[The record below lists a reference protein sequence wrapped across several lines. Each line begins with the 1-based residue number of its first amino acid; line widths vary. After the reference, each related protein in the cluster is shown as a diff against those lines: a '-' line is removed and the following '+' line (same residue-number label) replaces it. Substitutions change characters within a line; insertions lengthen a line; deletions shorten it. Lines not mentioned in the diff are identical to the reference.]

1 MVRNTL
7 GKGFLMCALPY
18 PFTSLFQKRFIGY
31 INNIKAALEMNNKFT
46 QWSQLIMCDKI
57 KPNEKV
63 VLMVILNCNNMGWS
77 YIAHSEIMRQSGLSE
92 STTKRVLT
100 KLKKNGLINEVKSE
114 VNNMNNYIVSGFNL
128 NGLMENETHENSQV
142 GSNLTASGFNLTYKK
157 KINKNK
163 GNNNNYN
170 NSTSRY
176 MVSVNENSKKYVKTE
191 VVSIPTNDSLTDG
204 TLNFVCSRDGL
215 IEDAIGSIPTAQDTT
230 PMKTLREADEWEY
243 RQSKDGCWKQTMDKE
258 LTRLGKTPTE
268 DDMRKLCNSIYKDW
282 ETRNEAKNKRTLDE
296 MVQYAFTRYGIA
308 LQPKKKKQSNFG
320 KPTHNTNRPT
330 TTEINNMSFVNLSKN
345 VDVLERLELAS
356 KDSMVFIDAMNKCI
370 EYLQITR
377 NPTISVCKVWF
388 NALNVIK
395 TNGDKMSDNRLN
407 YACDTMD
414 ALEKAIHDCGGQ
426 GIMKTLQNDEYSHL
440 FKVA

>member
-1 MVRNTL
+1 
-7 GKGFLMCALPY
+7 
-18 PFTSLFQKRFIGY
+18 
-31 INNIKAALEMNNKFT
+31 MNNKFT
-46 QWSQLIMCDKI
+46 HWSQLIMCDKI

-77 YIAHSEIMRQSGLSE
+77 YIAHSEIMRQSGLKETSVKE
-92 STTKRVLT
+92 AIKSLRKM
-100 KLKKNGLINEVKSE
+100 GLITKVKTDI
-114 VNNMNNYIVSGFNL
+114 NNMNNYIASGVNLVSLITSGSKSDPL
-128 NGLMENETHENSQV
+128 NTTETTSGSKNNPQV
-142 GSNLTASGFNLTYKK
+142 GRKTPDIYN
-157 KINKNK
+157 INKNK
-163 GNNNNYN
+163 RNNNNYN

-191 VVSIPTNDSLTDG
+191 LVSIPTNDSLTDG

-215 IEDAIGSIPTAQDTT
+215 IEDAIATIPTAQDTT
-230 PMKTLREADEWEY
+230 SMRTLREADEWEY

-308 LQPKKKKQSNFG
+308 LQPKKKKQFNFG

-330 TTEINNMSFVNLSKN
+330 TTEISNMSVSNLSKN

-356 KDSMVFIDAMNKCI
+356 KDCMVFIDAMNKCM
-370 EYLQITR
+370 EYRMATR
-377 NPTISVCKVWF
+377 MPTISVCKVWF
-388 NALNVIK
+388 NALHIIQ
-395 TNGDKMSDNRLN
+395 TDGDKMSDNRLN

-414 ALEKAIHDCGGQ
+414 ALRKAIHDCGGE
-426 GIMKTLQNDEYSHL
+426 GRMKALQSDEYSHL

>member
-1 MVRNTL
+1 
-7 GKGFLMCALPY
+7 
-18 PFTSLFQKRFIGY
+18 
-31 INNIKAALEMNNKFT
+31 MNNKFT

-92 STTKRVLT
+92 RTVQRTLA
-100 KLKKNGLINEVKSE
+100 KLKKMGLITEAKSNI
-114 VNNMNNYIVSGFNL
+114 NNMNNYVVSGVNLASLITTETTSGVNL
-128 NGLMENETHENSQV
+128 NGLMENEPYENNQV
-142 GSNLTASGFNLTYKK
+142 GSNLTASGVKLTYKNK
-157 KINKNK
+157 RNKNK
-163 GNNNNYN
+163 RNNNNYN

-191 VVSIPTNDSLTDG
+191 VVSIPTNDNLTDG
-204 TLNFVCSRDGL
+204 TLNYVCSRDGL
-215 IEDAIGSIPTAQDTT
+215 IEDAIATIPTAQDTT
-230 PMKTLREADEWEY
+230 PMRTLREADEWEY

-308 LQPKKKKQSNFG
+308 LQPKKKKQFNFG

-330 TTEINNMSFVNLSKN
+330 TTEISNMSVGNLSKN

-356 KDSMVFIDAMNKCI
+356 KDCMVFIDAMNKCI
-370 EYLQITR
+370 EYLIATR
-377 NPTISVCKVWF
+377 KPTISVCKVWF
-388 NALNVIK
+388 NALHIIQ
-395 TNGDKMSDNRLN
+395 TDGDKMSNNRLN

-414 ALEKAIHDCGGQ
+414 ALGKAIHDCGGED
-426 GIMKTLQNDEYSHL
+426 IMKSLQSDEYSHL

>member
-1 MVRNTL
+1 
-7 GKGFLMCALPY
+7 
-18 PFTSLFQKRFIGY
+18 
-31 INNIKAALEMNNKFT
+31 MNNKFT

-92 STTKRVLT
+92 RTVQRTLA
-100 KLKKNGLINEVKSE
+100 KLKKMGLITEAKSNI
-114 VNNMNNYIVSGFNL
+114 NNMNNYVVSGVNLASLITTETTSGVNL
-128 NGLMENETHENSQV
+128 NGLMENEPYENNQV
-142 GSNLTASGFNLTYKK
+142 VSNLTASGVKLTYKNK
-157 KINKNK
+157 RNKNK
-163 GNNNNYN
+163 RNNNNYN

-176 MVSVNENSKKYVKTE
+176 MVPVNENSKKYVKTE
-191 VVSIPTNDSLTDG
+191 LVSIPSNDSLTDG
-204 TLNFVCSRDGL
+204 TLNYVCSRDGL
-215 IEDAIGSIPTAQDTT
+215 IEDAIATIPTAQDTT
-230 PMKTLREADEWEY
+230 PMRTLREADEWEY

-308 LQPKKKKQSNFG
+308 LQPKKKKQFNFG
-320 KPTHNTNRPT
+320 KPMRNTNRPT
-330 TTEINNMSFVNLSKN
+330 TTEISNMSVGNLSKN

-356 KDSMVFIDAMNKCI
+356 KDCMVFIDAMNKCI
-370 EYLQITR
+370 EYLIATR
-377 NPTISVCKVWF
+377 KPTINVCKVWF
-388 NALNVIK
+388 NALHIIQ
-395 TNGDKMSDNRLN
+395 TDGDKMSDNRLN
-407 YACDTMD
+407 YACDTMN
-414 ALEKAIHDCGGQ
+414 ALGKAIHDCGGE
-426 GIMKTLQNDEYSHL
+426 GIMKSLQSDEYSHL

>member
-1 MVRNTL
+1 
-7 GKGFLMCALPY
+7 
-18 PFTSLFQKRFIGY
+18 
-31 INNIKAALEMNNKFT
+31 MNNKFKE
-46 QWSQLIMCDKI
+46 WSQLIMCDKI

-92 STTKRVLT
+92 RTVQRTLA
-100 KLKKNGLINEVKSE
+100 KLKKMGLITEAKSNI
-114 VNNMNNYIVSGFNL
+114 NNMNNYAVSGVNLASLITTETTSGVNL
-128 NGLMENETHENSQV
+128 NELMENEPYENNQV
-142 GSNLTASGFNLTYKK
+142 VSNLTTSGVKLTYKNK
-157 KINKNK
+157 KNKNK
-163 GNNNNYN
+163 RNNNNYN

-176 MVSVNENSKKYVKTE
+176 MVPVNEDSKKYVKTE

-204 TLNFVCSRDGL
+204 TLNYVCSRDGL
-215 IEDAIGSIPTAQDTT
+215 IEDAIATIPTAQDTT
-230 PMKTLREADEWEY
+230 PMRTLREADEWEY

-258 LTRLGKTPTE
+258 VARLGKTPTE

-330 TTEINNMSFVNLSKN
+330 TTEIKNMSVGNLSKN
-345 VDVLERLELAS
+345 VDILERLEFAS

-370 EYLQITR
+370 EYLIATR
-377 NPTISVCKVWF
+377 KPTINVCKVWF
-388 NALNVIK
+388 NALHIIQ
-395 TNGDKMSDNRLN
+395 TDGDKMSDNRFN

-414 ALEKAIHDCGGQ
+414 ALRKAIHDCGGE
-426 GIMKTLQNDEYSHL
+426 GIMKSLQNDEYSHL

>member
-1 MVRNTL
+1 
-7 GKGFLMCALPY
+7 
-18 PFTSLFQKRFIGY
+18 
-31 INNIKAALEMNNKFT
+31 MNNKFT

-92 STTKRVLT
+92 RTVQRTLA
-100 KLKKNGLINEVKSE
+100 KLKKMGLITEAKSNI
-114 VNNMNNYIVSGFNL
+114 NNMNNYVVSGVNLASLITTETTSGVNL
-128 NGLMENETHENSQV
+128 NGLMENEPYENNQV
-142 GSNLTASGFNLTYKK
+142 GSNLTASGVKLTYKNK
-157 KINKNK
+157 RNKNK
-163 GNNNNYN
+163 RNNNNYN

-176 MVSVNENSKKYVKTE
+176 MVPVNENSKKYVKTE
-191 VVSIPTNDSLTDG
+191 LVSIPTNDSLTDG
-204 TLNFVCSRDGL
+204 TLNYVCSRDGL

-230 PMKTLREADEWEY
+230 LMRTLREADEWEY

-268 DDMRKLCNSIYKDW
+268 TDMRKLCNSIYKDW

-330 TTEINNMSFVNLSKN
+330 TTEISNMSVGNLSKN

-356 KDSMVFIDAMNKCI
+356 KDCMVFIDAMNKCI
-370 EYLQITR
+370 EYLIATR
-377 NPTISVCKVWF
+377 KPTINVCKVWF
-388 NALNVIK
+388 NALNVIQ
-395 TNGDKMSDNRLN
+395 TNGDKMSDNRFN

-414 ALEKAIHDCGGQ
+414 ALRKAIHDCGGE
-426 GIMKTLQNDEYSHL
+426 GIMKSLQSDEYSHL

>member
-1 MVRNTL
+1 
-7 GKGFLMCALPY
+7 
-18 PFTSLFQKRFIGY
+18 
-31 INNIKAALEMNNKFT
+31 MNNKFT
-46 QWSQLIMCDKI
+46 QWSQLIMCDKF

-63 VLMVILNCNNMGWS
+63 VLMVILNCNNMGWT

-128 NGLMENETHENSQV
+128 NGLMENEVHENNQV
-142 GSNLTASGFNLTYKK
+142 GSKLTTSGFNLTYKNK
-157 KINKNK
+157 RNKNK
-163 GNNNNYN
+163 RNNNNYN

-191 VVSIPTNDSLTDG
+191 VVSIPSNDSLTGG
-204 TLNFVCSRDGL
+204 TLNYVCSRDGL
-215 IEDAIGSIPTAQDTT
+215 IEDAIATIPTAQDTT
-230 PMKTLREADEWEY
+230 PMRTLREADEWEY

-308 LQPKKKKQSNFG
+308 LQPKKKKQSNFC

-370 EYLQITR
+370 EYLIATR
-377 NPTISVCKVWF
+377 KPTISVCKVWF
-388 NALNVIK
+388 NALRIIQ
-395 TNGDKMSDNRLN
+395 TDGDKMSDNRFN

-414 ALEKAIHDCGGQ
+414 ALRKAIDDCGGQ
-426 GIMKTLQNDEYSHL
+426 GIMKSLQSDEYSHL

>member
-1 MVRNTL
+1 
-7 GKGFLMCALPY
+7 
-18 PFTSLFQKRFIGY
+18 
-31 INNIKAALEMNNKFT
+31 MNNKFKE
-46 QWSQLIMCDKI
+46 WSQLIMCDKI

-77 YIAHSEIMRQSGLSE
+77 YIAHSEIMKQSGLSE
-92 STTKRVLT
+92 RTVQRTLA
-100 KLKKNGLINEVKSE
+100 KLKKMGLITEAKSNI
-114 VNNMNNYIVSGFNL
+114 NNMNNYVVSGVNLASLITTETTSGVNL
-128 NGLMENETHENSQV
+128 NGLMENEPYENNQV
-142 GSNLTASGFNLTYKK
+142 GSNLTTSGVKLTYKNK
-157 KINKNK
+157 RNKNK
-163 GNNNNYN
+163 RNNNNYN

-176 MVSVNENSKKYVKTE
+176 MVPVNEDSKKYVKTE

-204 TLNFVCSRDGL
+204 TLNYVCSRDGL
-215 IEDAIGSIPTAQDTT
+215 IEDAISSIPTAQDTT
-230 PMKTLREADEWEY
+230 PMRTLREADEWEY

-330 TTEINNMSFVNLSKN
+330 TTEISNMSVSNLSKN

-356 KDSMVFIDAMNKCI
+356 KDCMVFIDAMNKCI
-370 EYLQITR
+370 EYLIATR
-377 NPTISVCKVWF
+377 KPTINVCKVWF
-388 NALNVIK
+388 NALHIIQ
-395 TNGDKMSDNRLN
+395 TDGDKMSDNRLN

>member
-1 MVRNTL
+1 
-7 GKGFLMCALPY
+7 
-18 PFTSLFQKRFIGY
+18 
-31 INNIKAALEMNNKFT
+31 MNNKFT
-46 QWSQLIMCDKI
+46 HWSQLIMCDKI

-63 VLMVILNCNNMGWS
+63 VLMVILNCNNMDWS

-92 STTKRVLT
+92 RTVQRTLA
-100 KLKKNGLINEVKSE
+100 KLKKMGLITEAKSNI
-114 VNNMNNYIVSGFNL
+114 NNMNNYVVSGVNLASLITTETTSGVNL
-128 NGLMENETHENSQV
+128 NGLMENEPYENNQV
-142 GSNLTASGFNLTYKK
+142 GSNLTASGVKLTYKNK
-157 KINKNK
+157 RNKNK
-163 GNNNNYN
+163 RNNNNYN

-191 VVSIPTNDSLTDG
+191 VVSIPTNDNLTDG
-204 TLNFVCSRDGL
+204 TLNYVCSRDGL

-243 RQSKDGCWKQTMDKE
+243 RQSKDDCWKQTMDKE

-370 EYLQITR
+370 EYLIATR
-377 NPTISVCKVWF
+377 KPTINVCKVWF
-388 NALNVIK
+388 NALHIIQ
-395 TNGDKMSDNRLN
+395 TDGDKMSDNRLN

>member
-1 MVRNTL
+1 
-7 GKGFLMCALPY
+7 
-18 PFTSLFQKRFIGY
+18 
-31 INNIKAALEMNNKFT
+31 MNNKFT
-46 QWSQLIMCDKI
+46 HWSQLIMCDKI

-92 STTKRVLT
+92 RTVQRTLA
-100 KLKKNGLINEVKSE
+100 KLKKMGLITEAKSNI
-114 VNNMNNYIVSGFNL
+114 NNMNNYVVSGVNLASLITTETTSGVNL
-128 NGLMENETHENSQV
+128 NGLMENEPYENNQV
-142 GSNLTASGFNLTYKK
+142 GSNLTASGVKLTYKNK
-157 KINKNK
+157 RNKNK
-163 GNNNNYN
+163 RNNNNYN

-176 MVSVNENSKKYVKTE
+176 MVPVNENLKKYVKTE
-191 VVSIPTNDSLTDG
+191 LVSIPTNDSLNDG
-204 TLNFVCSRDGL
+204 TLNYVCSRDGL
-215 IEDAIGSIPTAQDTT
+215 IEDAIATIPTAQDTT
-230 PMKTLREADEWEY
+230 PMRTLREADEWEY

-308 LQPKKKKQSNFG
+308 LQPKKKKQFNFG

-330 TTEINNMSFVNLSKN
+330 TTEISNMSVSNLSKN

-356 KDSMVFIDAMNKCI
+356 KDCMVFIDAMNKCI
-370 EYLQITR
+370 EYLIATR
-377 NPTISVCKVWF
+377 KPTISVCKVWF
-388 NALNVIK
+388 NALHIIQ
-395 TNGDKMSDNRLN
+395 TDGDNMSDNRLN

-414 ALEKAIHDCGGQ
+414 ALGKAIHDCGGED
-426 GIMKTLQNDEYSHL
+426 IMKSLQNDEYSHM

>member
-1 MVRNTL
+1 MD
-7 GKGFLMCALPY
+7 K
-18 PFTSLFQKRFIGY
+18 FI
-31 INNIKAALEMNNKFT
+31 

-92 STTKRVLT
+92 RTVQRTLA
-100 KLKKNGLINEVKSE
+100 KLKKMGLITEAKSNI
-114 VNNMNNYIVSGFNL
+114 NNMNNYVVSGVNLASLITTETTSGVNL
-128 NGLMENETHENSQV
+128 NGLMENEPYENNQV
-142 GSNLTASGFNLTYKK
+142 GSNLTASGVKLTYKNK
-157 KINKNK
+157 RNKNK
-163 GNNNNYN
+163 RNNNNYN

-191 VVSIPTNDSLTDG
+191 VVSIPTNDNLTDG
-204 TLNFVCSRDGL
+204 TLNYVCSRDGL
-215 IEDAIGSIPTAQDTT
+215 IEDAIATIPTAQDTT
-230 PMKTLREADEWEY
+230 PMRTLREADEWEY

-308 LQPKKKKQSNFG
+308 LQPKKKKQFNFG
-320 KPTHNTNRPT
+320 KPMRNTNRPT
-330 TTEINNMSFVNLSKN
+330 TTEISNMSVSNLSKN

-370 EYLQITR
+370 EYLIATR
-377 NPTISVCKVWF
+377 KPTISVCKVWF
-388 NALNVIK
+388 NALHIIQ
-395 TNGDKMSDNRLN
+395 TDGDKMSDNRLN
-407 YACDTMD
+407 YACDTMN
-414 ALEKAIHDCGGQ
+414 ALGKAIHDCGGE
-426 GIMKTLQNDEYSHL
+426 GIMKSLQNDEYSHL

>member
-1 MVRNTL
+1 
-7 GKGFLMCALPY
+7 
-18 PFTSLFQKRFIGY
+18 
-31 INNIKAALEMNNKFT
+31 MNNKFT

-92 STTKRVLT
+92 RTVQRTLA
-100 KLKKNGLINEVKSE
+100 KLKKIGLITEAKSNI
-114 VNNMNNYIVSGFNL
+114 NNMNNYVVSGVNLASLITTETTSGVNL
-128 NGLMENETHENSQV
+128 NGLMENEPYENNQV
-142 GSNLTASGFNLTYKK
+142 GSNLTASGVNLTYKNK
-157 KINKNK
+157 RNKNK

-191 VVSIPTNDSLTDG
+191 VVSIPTNDNLTDG
-204 TLNFVCSRDGL
+204 TLNYVCSRDGL
-215 IEDAIGSIPTAQDTT
+215 IEDAIATIPTAQDTT
-230 PMKTLREADEWEY
+230 PMRTLREADEWEY

-258 LTRLGKTPTE
+258 VARLGKTPTE
-268 DDMRKLCNSIYKDW
+268 TDMRKLCNSIYKDW

-320 KPTHNTNRPT
+320 KPMHNTNRPT
-330 TTEINNMSFVNLSKN
+330 TTEINNMSVGNLSKN

-356 KDSMVFIDAMNKCI
+356 KDCMVFIDAMNKCI
-370 EYLQITR
+370 EYLIATR
-377 NPTISVCKVWF
+377 KPTINVCKVWF
-388 NALNVIK
+388 NALNVIQ
-395 TNGDKMSDNRLN
+395 TNGDKMSDNSFN

-414 ALEKAIHDCGGQ
+414 ALRKAIHDCGGED
-426 GIMKTLQNDEYSHL
+426 IMKSLQSDEYSHL

>member
-1 MVRNTL
+1 
-7 GKGFLMCALPY
+7 
-18 PFTSLFQKRFIGY
+18 
-31 INNIKAALEMNNKFT
+31 MNNKFT
-46 QWSQLIMCDKI
+46 HWSQLIMCDKI

-92 STTKRVLT
+92 RTVQRTLA
-100 KLKKNGLINEVKSE
+100 KLKKMGLITEAKSNI
-114 VNNMNNYIVSGFNL
+114 NNMNNYVASGVNLASLITTETTSGVNL
-128 NGLMENETHENSQV
+128 NGLMENEPYENNQV
-142 GSNLTASGFNLTYKK
+142 VSNLTASGVKLTYKNK
-157 KINKNK
+157 RNKNK
-163 GNNNNYN
+163 RNNNNYN

-176 MVSVNENSKKYVKTE
+176 MVPVNENSKKYVKTE
-191 VVSIPTNDSLTDG
+191 LVSIPSNDSLTDG
-204 TLNFVCSRDGL
+204 TLNYVCSRDGL
-215 IEDAIGSIPTAQDTT
+215 IEDAIATIPTATDTT
-230 PMKTLREADEWEY
+230 PMRTLREADEWEY

-258 LTRLGKTPTE
+258 LTRLRKTPTE

-308 LQPKKKKQSNFG
+308 LQPKKKKQFNFG

-330 TTEINNMSFVNLSKN
+330 TTEISNMSVGNLSKN

-356 KDSMVFIDAMNKCI
+356 KDCMVFIDAMNKCI
-370 EYLQITR
+370 EYLIATR
-377 NPTISVCKVWF
+377 KPTINVCKVWF
-388 NALNVIK
+388 NALNVIQ
-395 TNGDKMSDNRLN
+395 TNGDKMSDNRFN

-414 ALEKAIHDCGGQ
+414 ALRKAIHDCGGE
-426 GIMKTLQNDEYSHL
+426 GIMKSLQSDEYSHL

>member
-1 MVRNTL
+1 
-7 GKGFLMCALPY
+7 
-18 PFTSLFQKRFIGY
+18 
-31 INNIKAALEMNNKFT
+31 MNNKFS

-92 STTKRVLT
+92 RTVQRTLD
-100 KLKKNGLINEVKSE
+100 KLKKMGLITEAKSNI
-114 VNNMNNYIVSGFNL
+114 NNMNNYVVSGVNLASLITTETTSGVNL
-128 NGLMENETHENSQV
+128 NGLMENEPYENNQV
-142 GSNLTASGFNLTYKK
+142 GSNLTASGVKLTYKNK
-157 KINKNK
+157 RNKNK
-163 GNNNNYN
+163 RNNNNYN

-191 VVSIPTNDSLTDG
+191 VVSIPTNDNLTDG
-204 TLNFVCSRDGL
+204 TLNYVCSRDGL
-215 IEDAIGSIPTAQDTT
+215 IEDAIATIPTAQDTT
-230 PMKTLREADEWEY
+230 PMRTLREADEWEY

-330 TTEINNMSFVNLSKN
+330 TTEISNVSVGNLSKN

-356 KDSMVFIDAMNKCI
+356 KDCMVFIDAMNKCI
-370 EYLQITR
+370 EYLIATR
-377 NPTISVCKVWF
+377 KPTINVCKVWF
-388 NALNVIK
+388 NALNVIQ
-395 TNGDKMSDNRLN
+395 TNGDKMSDNRFN

-414 ALEKAIHDCGGQ
+414 ALRKAIHDCGGES
-426 GIMKTLQNDEYSHL
+426 IMKSLQSDEYSHL

>member
-1 MVRNTL
+1 
-7 GKGFLMCALPY
+7 
-18 PFTSLFQKRFIGY
+18 
-31 INNIKAALEMNNKFT
+31 MNNKFT
-46 QWSQLIMCDKI
+46 HWSQLIMCDKI

-92 STTKRVLT
+92 RTVQRTLA
-100 KLKKNGLINEVKSE
+100 KLKKMGLITEAKSNI
-114 VNNMNNYIVSGFNL
+114 NNMNNYVVSGVNLASLITTETTSGVNL
-128 NGLMENETHENSQV
+128 NGLMENEPYENNQV
-142 GSNLTASGFNLTYKK
+142 GSNLTASGVKLTYKNK
-157 KINKNK
+157 RNKNK
-163 GNNNNYN
+163 RNNNNYN

-191 VVSIPTNDSLTDG
+191 LVSIPTNDSLTDG
-204 TLNFVCSRDGL
+204 TLNYVCSRNGL
-215 IEDAIGSIPTAQDTT
+215 IEDAIPTAQDTT
-230 PMKTLREADEWEY
+230 PMRTLREADEWEY

-308 LQPKKKKQSNFG
+308 LQPKKKKQFNFG

-330 TTEINNMSFVNLSKN
+330 TTEISNMSVGNLSKN

-356 KDSMVFIDAMNKCI
+356 KDCMVFIDAMNKCI
-370 EYLQITR
+370 EYLIATR
-377 NPTISVCKVWF
+377 KPTINVCKVWF
-388 NALNVIK
+388 NALNVIQ
-395 TNGDKMSDNRLN
+395 TNGDKMSDNRFN

-414 ALEKAIHDCGGQ
+414 ALRKAIHDCGGE
-426 GIMKTLQNDEYSHL
+426 GIMKSLQSDEYSHL

>member
-1 MVRNTL
+1 
-7 GKGFLMCALPY
+7 
-18 PFTSLFQKRFIGY
+18 
-31 INNIKAALEMNNKFT
+31 MNNKFT

-63 VLMVILNCNNMGWS
+63 VLMVILNCNNMDWS
-77 YIAHSEIMRQSGLSE
+77 YIAHSEIMKQSGLSE
-92 STTKRVLT
+92 RTVQRTLA
-100 KLKKNGLINEVKSE
+100 KLKKMGLITEAKSNI
-114 VNNMNNYIVSGFNL
+114 NNMNNYIVSGFNL
-128 NGLMENETHENSQV
+128 NGLITSGV
-142 GSNLTASGFNLTYKK
+142 NLTPQVVSKTTISGVNLTYNN

-204 TLNFVCSRDGL
+204 TLNYVCSRDGL
-215 IEDAIGSIPTAQDTT
+215 IEDAITTIPTVQDTT
-230 PMKTLREADEWEY
+230 PMRTLREADEWEY

-258 LTRLGKTPTE
+258 VARLGKTPTE

-296 MVQYAFTRYGIA
+296 MVQYVFTRYGIA

-330 TTEINNMSFVNLSKN
+330 TTEISNMSVSNLSKN

-370 EYLQITR
+370 EYLIATR
-377 NPTISVCKVWF
+377 KPTINVCKVWF
-388 NALNVIK
+388 NALHIIQ
-395 TNGDKMSDNRLN
+395 TNGDKMSDNSFN

-414 ALEKAIHDCGGQ
+414 ALRKAIHDCGGE
-426 GIMKTLQNDEYSHL
+426 GIMKSLQSDEYSHL

>member
-1 MVRNTL
+1 
-7 GKGFLMCALPY
+7 
-18 PFTSLFQKRFIGY
+18 
-31 INNIKAALEMNNKFT
+31 MNNKFT
-46 QWSQLIMCDKI
+46 HWSQLIMCDKI

-63 VLMVILNCNNMGWS
+63 VLMVILNCNNMAWS

-92 STTKRVLT
+92 RTVQRTLA
-100 KLKKNGLINEVKSE
+100 KLKKIGLITEAKSNI
-114 VNNMNNYIVSGFNL
+114 NNMNNYVVSGVNLASLITTETASGVNL
-128 NGLMENETHENSQV
+128 NGLMENEPYENNQV
-142 GSNLTASGFNLTYKK
+142 GSNLTASGVKLTYKNK
-157 KINKNK
+157 RNKNK

-191 VVSIPTNDSLTDG
+191 VVSIPTNDNLTDG
-204 TLNFVCSRDGL
+204 TLNYVCSRDGL
-215 IEDAIGSIPTAQDTT
+215 IEDAIATIPTAQDTT
-230 PMKTLREADEWEY
+230 PMRTLREADEWEY

-320 KPTHNTNRPT
+320 KPMHNTNRPT
-330 TTEINNMSFVNLSKN
+330 TTEISNMSVSNLSKN

-356 KDSMVFIDAMNKCI
+356 KDCMVFIDAMNKCI
-370 EYLQITR
+370 EYLIATR
-377 NPTISVCKVWF
+377 KPTINVCKVWF
-388 NALNVIK
+388 NALHIIQ
-395 TNGDKMSDNRLN
+395 TNGDKMSDNSFN

-414 ALEKAIHDCGGQ
+414 ALRKAIHDCGGEC
-426 GIMKTLQNDEYSHL
+426 IMKSLQSDEYSHL

>member
-1 MVRNTL
+1 
-7 GKGFLMCALPY
+7 
-18 PFTSLFQKRFIGY
+18 
-31 INNIKAALEMNNKFT
+31 MNNKFT
-46 QWSQLIMCDKI
+46 HWSQLIMCDKI

-92 STTKRVLT
+92 RTVQRTLA
-100 KLKKNGLINEVKSE
+100 KLKKMGLITEAKSNI
-114 VNNMNNYIVSGFNL
+114 NNMNNYVVSGVNLASLITTETTSGVNL
-128 NGLMENETHENSQV
+128 NGLMENEPYENNQV
-142 GSNLTASGFNLTYKK
+142 VSNLTASGVKLTYKNK
-157 KINKNK
+157 RNKNK
-163 GNNNNYN
+163 RNNNNYN

-191 VVSIPTNDSLTDG
+191 VVSIPTNDNLTDG
-204 TLNFVCSRDGL
+204 TLNYVCSRDGL
-215 IEDAIGSIPTAQDTT
+215 IEDAIATIPTAQDTT
-230 PMKTLREADEWEY
+230 PMRTLREADEWEY

-308 LQPKKKKQSNFG
+308 LQPKKKKQFNFG
-320 KPTHNTNRPT
+320 KPMHNTNRPT
-330 TTEINNMSFVNLSKN
+330 TTEISNMSVGNLSKN

-356 KDSMVFIDAMNKCI
+356 KDCMVFIDAMNKCI
-370 EYLQITR
+370 EYLIATR
-377 NPTISVCKVWF
+377 KPTINVCKVWF
-388 NALNVIK
+388 NALNVIQ
-395 TNGDKMSDNRLN
+395 TNGDKMSDNSFN

-414 ALEKAIHDCGGQ
+414 ALRKAIHDCGGE
-426 GIMKTLQNDEYSHL
+426 GIMKSLQSDEYSHL

>member
-1 MVRNTL
+1 
-7 GKGFLMCALPY
+7 
-18 PFTSLFQKRFIGY
+18 
-31 INNIKAALEMNNKFT
+31 MNNKFSH
-46 QWSQLIMCDKI
+46 WSQLIMCDKI

-63 VLMVILNCNNMGWS
+63 VLMVILNCNNMDWS

-92 STTKRVLT
+92 RTVQRTLA
-100 KLKKNGLINEVKSE
+100 KLKKMGLITEAKSNI
-114 VNNMNNYIVSGFNL
+114 NNMNNYVVSGVNL
-128 NGLMENETHENSQV
+128 ASLITTETTSGVNLVSQV
-142 GSNLTASGFNLTYKK
+142 VSKKTISGVNLTYKNK
-157 KINKNK
+157 RNKNK

-204 TLNFVCSRDGL
+204 TLNYVCSRDGL
-215 IEDAIGSIPTAQDTT
+215 IEDAIATIPTAQDTT
-230 PMKTLREADEWEY
+230 PIRTLREADEWEY

-258 LTRLGKTPTE
+258 VARLGKTPTE

-330 TTEINNMSFVNLSKN
+330 TTEIKNMSVGNLSKN
-345 VDVLERLELAS
+345 VDILERLEFAS

-370 EYLQITR
+370 EYLIATR
-377 NPTISVCKVWF
+377 KPTINVCKVWF
-388 NALNVIK
+388 NALHIIQ
-395 TNGDKMSDNRLN
+395 TNGDKMSDNSFN

-414 ALEKAIHDCGGQ
+414 ALRKAIHDCGGE
-426 GIMKTLQNDEYSHL
+426 GIMKSLQNDEYSHL

>member
-1 MVRNTL
+1 MD
-7 GKGFLMCALPY
+7 K
-18 PFTSLFQKRFIGY
+18 FI
-31 INNIKAALEMNNKFT
+31 

-63 VLMVILNCNNMGWS
+63 VLMVILNCNNMAWS

-92 STTKRVLT
+92 RTVQRTLA
-100 KLKKNGLINEVKSE
+100 KLKKMGLITEAKSNI
-114 VNNMNNYIVSGFNL
+114 NNMNNYVVSGVNLASLITTETTSGVNL
-128 NGLMENETHENSQV
+128 NGLMENEPYENNQV
-142 GSNLTASGFNLTYKK
+142 GSNLTASGVKLTYKN

-163 GNNNNYN
+163 RNNNNYN

-191 VVSIPTNDSLTDG
+191 VVSIPTNDNLTDG
-204 TLNFVCSRDGL
+204 TLNYVCSRDGL
-215 IEDAIGSIPTAQDTT
+215 IEDAIATIPTAQDTT
-230 PMKTLREADEWEY
+230 PMRTLREADEWEY

-308 LQPKKKKQSNFG
+308 LQPKKKKQFNFG
-320 KPTHNTNRPT
+320 KPMHNTNRPT
-330 TTEINNMSFVNLSKN
+330 TTEISNMSVSNLSKN

-356 KDSMVFIDAMNKCI
+356 KDCMVFIDAMNKCI
-370 EYLQITR
+370 EYLIATR
-377 NPTISVCKVWF
+377 KPTISVCKVWF
-388 NALNVIK
+388 NALHIIQ
-395 TNGDKMSDNRLN
+395 TDGDKMSDNRLN

-414 ALEKAIHDCGGQ
+414 ALGKAIHDCGGED
-426 GIMKTLQNDEYSHL
+426 IMKSLQNDEYSHL

>member
-1 MVRNTL
+1 
-7 GKGFLMCALPY
+7 
-18 PFTSLFQKRFIGY
+18 
-31 INNIKAALEMNNKFT
+31 MNNKFT
-46 QWSQLIMCDKI
+46 HWSQLIMCDKI

-92 STTKRVLT
+92 RTVQRTLA
-100 KLKKNGLINEVKSE
+100 KLKKMGLITEAKSNI
-114 VNNMNNYIVSGFNL
+114 NNMNNYVVSGVNLASLITTETTSGVNL
-128 NGLMENETHENSQV
+128 NGLMENEPYENNQV
-142 GSNLTASGFNLTYKK
+142 VSNLTASGVKLTYKNK
-157 KINKNK
+157 RNKNK
-163 GNNNNYN
+163 RNNNNYN

-176 MVSVNENSKKYVKTE
+176 MVPVNENSKKYVKTE
-191 VVSIPTNDSLTDG
+191 LVSIPSNDSLTDG
-204 TLNFVCSRDGL
+204 TLNYVCSRDGL
-215 IEDAIGSIPTAQDTT
+215 IEDAIATIPTATDTT
-230 PMKTLREADEWEY
+230 PMRTLREADEWEY

-258 LTRLGKTPTE
+258 LTRLRKTPTE

-308 LQPKKKKQSNFG
+308 LQPKKKKQFNFG

-330 TTEINNMSFVNLSKN
+330 TTEISNMSVGNLSKN

-356 KDSMVFIDAMNKCI
+356 KDCMVFIDAMNKCI
-370 EYLQITR
+370 EYLIATR
-377 NPTISVCKVWF
+377 KPTINVCKVWF
-388 NALNVIK
+388 NALNVIQ
-395 TNGDKMSDNRLN
+395 TNGDKMSDNRFN

-414 ALEKAIHDCGGQ
+414 ALRKAIHDCGGE
-426 GIMKTLQNDEYSHL
+426 GIMKSLLSDEYSHL

>member
-1 MVRNTL
+1 MD
-7 GKGFLMCALPY
+7 K
-18 PFTSLFQKRFIGY
+18 FI
-31 INNIKAALEMNNKFT
+31 

-92 STTKRVLT
+92 RTVQRTLA
-100 KLKKNGLINEVKSE
+100 KLKKMGLITEAKSNI
-114 VNNMNNYIVSGFNL
+114 NNMNNYVVSGVNLASLITTETTSGVNL
-128 NGLMENETHENSQV
+128 NGLMENEPYENNQV
-142 GSNLTASGFNLTYKK
+142 GSNLTASGVKLTYKN

-163 GNNNNYN
+163 RNNNNYN

-191 VVSIPTNDSLTDG
+191 VVSIPTNDNLTDG
-204 TLNFVCSRDGL
+204 TLNYVCSRDGL
-215 IEDAIGSIPTAQDTT
+215 IEDAIATIPTAQDTT
-230 PMKTLREADEWEY
+230 PMRTLREADEWEY

-308 LQPKKKKQSNFG
+308 LQPKKKKQFNFG
-320 KPTHNTNRPT
+320 KPMHNTNRPT
-330 TTEINNMSFVNLSKN
+330 TTEISNMSVSNLSKN

-356 KDSMVFIDAMNKCI
+356 KDCMVFIDAMNKCI
-370 EYLQITR
+370 EYLIATR
-377 NPTISVCKVWF
+377 KPTISVCKVWF
-388 NALNVIK
+388 NALHIIQ
-395 TNGDKMSDNRLN
+395 TDGDKMSDNRLN

-414 ALEKAIHDCGGQ
+414 ALGKAIHDCGGED
-426 GIMKTLQNDEYSHL
+426 IMKSLQNDEYSHL

>member
-1 MVRNTL
+1 
-7 GKGFLMCALPY
+7 
-18 PFTSLFQKRFIGY
+18 
-31 INNIKAALEMNNKFT
+31 MNNKFT

-92 STTKRVLT
+92 RTVQRTLA
-100 KLKKNGLINEVKSE
+100 KLKKMELITEAKSNI
-114 VNNMNNYIVSGFNL
+114 NNMNNYVVSGVNLASLITTETTSGVNL
-128 NGLMENETHENSQV
+128 NGLMDNEPCENSQV
-142 GSNLTASGFNLTYKK
+142 GSNLTTSGVNLTYKNK
-157 KINKNK
+157 RNKNK
-163 GNNNNYN
+163 RNNNNNYN

-204 TLNFVCSRDGL
+204 TLNYVCSRDGL
-215 IEDAIGSIPTAQDTT
+215 IEDAIATIPTAQDTT
-230 PMKTLREADEWEY
+230 PMRTLREADEWEY

-345 VDVLERLELAS
+345 VDVMERLELAS
-356 KDSMVFIDAMNKCI
+356 KDCMVFIDAMNKCI
-370 EYLQITR
+370 EYLIATR
-377 NPTISVCKVWF
+377 KPTINVCKVWF
-388 NALNVIK
+388 NALNVIQ
-395 TNGDKMSDNRLN
+395 TNGDKMSDNRFN

-414 ALEKAIHDCGGQ
+414 ALRKAIHDCGGE
-426 GIMKTLQNDEYSHL
+426 GIMKSLQSDEYSHL

>member
-1 MVRNTL
+1 
-7 GKGFLMCALPY
+7 
-18 PFTSLFQKRFIGY
+18 
-31 INNIKAALEMNNKFT
+31 MNNKFT

-128 NGLMENETHENSQV
+128 NGLMGNEAHENSQV
-142 GSNLTASGFNLTYKK
+142 GSNLTTSGFNLTYKNK
-157 KINKNK
+157 RNKNK
-163 GNNNNYN
+163 RNNNNYN

-282 ETRNEAKNKRTLDE
+282 ETRDEAKNKRTLDE

-356 KDSMVFIDAMNKCI
+356 KDCMVFIDAMNKCI

>member
-1 MVRNTL
+1 
-7 GKGFLMCALPY
+7 
-18 PFTSLFQKRFIGY
+18 
-31 INNIKAALEMNNKFT
+31 MNNKFT

-92 STTKRVLT
+92 RTVQRTLA
-100 KLKKNGLINEVKSE
+100 KLKKMGLITEAKSNI
-114 VNNMNNYIVSGFNL
+114 NNMNNYVVSGVNLASLITTETTSGVNL
-128 NGLMENETHENSQV
+128 NGLMENEPYENNQV
-142 GSNLTASGFNLTYKK
+142 GSNLTASGVKLTYKNK
-157 KINKNK
+157 RNKNK
-163 GNNNNYN
+163 RNNNNYN

-176 MVSVNENSKKYVKTE
+176 MVSVNEDSKKYVKTE
-191 VVSIPTNDSLTDG
+191 VVSIPTNDNLTDG
-204 TLNFVCSRDGL
+204 TLNYVCSRDGL
-215 IEDAIGSIPTAQDTT
+215 IEDAIATIPTAQDTT
-230 PMKTLREADEWEY
+230 PMRTLREADEWEY

-308 LQPKKKKQSNFG
+308 LQPKKKKQFNFG

-330 TTEINNMSFVNLSKN
+330 TTEISNMSVGNLSKN

-356 KDSMVFIDAMNKCI
+356 KDCMVFIDAMNKCI
-370 EYLQITR
+370 EYLIATR
-377 NPTISVCKVWF
+377 KPTISVCKVWF
-388 NALNVIK
+388 NALHIIQ
-395 TNGDKMSDNRLN
+395 TDGDKMSNNRLN

-414 ALEKAIHDCGGQ
+414 ALGKAIHDCGGED
-426 GIMKTLQNDEYSHL
+426 IMKSLQSDEYSHL

>member
-1 MVRNTL
+1 
-7 GKGFLMCALPY
+7 
-18 PFTSLFQKRFIGY
+18 
-31 INNIKAALEMNNKFT
+31 MNNKFT
-46 QWSQLIMCDKI
+46 HWSQLIMCDKI

-92 STTKRVLT
+92 RTVQRTLA
-100 KLKKNGLINEVKSE
+100 KLKKMGLITEAKSNI
-114 VNNMNNYIVSGFNL
+114 NNMNNYVASGVNLASLITTETTSGVNL
-128 NGLMENETHENSQV
+128 NGLMENEPYENNQV
-142 GSNLTASGFNLTYKK
+142 GSNLTASGVKLTYKNK
-157 KINKNK
+157 RNKNK
-163 GNNNNYN
+163 RNNNNYN

-191 VVSIPTNDSLTDG
+191 VVSIPTNDNLTDG
-204 TLNFVCSRDGL
+204 TLNYVCSRDGL
-215 IEDAIGSIPTAQDTT
+215 IEDAIATIPTAQDTT
-230 PMKTLREADEWEY
+230 PMRTLREADEWEY

-308 LQPKKKKQSNFG
+308 LQPKKKKQFNFG

-330 TTEINNMSFVNLSKN
+330 TTEISNMSVGNLSKN

-356 KDSMVFIDAMNKCI
+356 KDCMVFIDAMNKCI
-370 EYLQITR
+370 EYLIATR
-377 NPTISVCKVWF
+377 KPTINVCKVWF
-388 NALNVIK
+388 NALNVIQ
-395 TNGDKMSDNRLN
+395 TNGDKMSDNRFN

-414 ALEKAIHDCGGQ
+414 ALRKAIHDCGGE
-426 GIMKTLQNDEYSHL
+426 GIMKSLQSDEYSHL

>member
-1 MVRNTL
+1 
-7 GKGFLMCALPY
+7 
-18 PFTSLFQKRFIGY
+18 
-31 INNIKAALEMNNKFT
+31 MNNKFT

-92 STTKRVLT
+92 RTVQRTLA
-100 KLKKNGLINEVKSE
+100 KLKKMGLITEAKSNI
-114 VNNMNNYIVSGFNL
+114 NNMNNYVVSGVNLASLITTETTSGVNL
-128 NGLMENETHENSQV
+128 NGLMENEPYENNQV
-142 GSNLTASGFNLTYKK
+142 GSNLTASGVKLTYKNK
-157 KINKNK
+157 RNKNK
-163 GNNNNYN
+163 RNNNNYN

-191 VVSIPTNDSLTDG
+191 LVSIPSNDSLTDG
-204 TLNFVCSRDGL
+204 TLNYVCSRDGL
-215 IEDAIGSIPTAQDTT
+215 IEDAIATIPTAQDTT
-230 PMKTLREADEWEY
+230 PMRTLREADEWEY

-308 LQPKKKKQSNFG
+308 LQPKKKKQFNFG
-320 KPTHNTNRPT
+320 KPMRNTNRPT
-330 TTEINNMSFVNLSKN
+330 TTEISNMSVSNLSKN

-370 EYLQITR
+370 EYLIATR
-377 NPTISVCKVWF
+377 KPTISVCKVWF
-388 NALNVIK
+388 NALHIIQ
-395 TNGDKMSDNRLN
+395 TDGDKMSDNRLN
-407 YACDTMD
+407 YACDTMN
-414 ALEKAIHDCGGQ
+414 ALGKAIHDCGGE
-426 GIMKTLQNDEYSHL
+426 GIMKSLQNDEYSHL

>member
-1 MVRNTL
+1 
-7 GKGFLMCALPY
+7 
-18 PFTSLFQKRFIGY
+18 
-31 INNIKAALEMNNKFT
+31 MNNKFT

-92 STTKRVLT
+92 RTVQRTLA
-100 KLKKNGLINEVKSE
+100 KLKKMGLITEAKSNI
-114 VNNMNNYIVSGFNL
+114 NNMNNYVASGVNLASLITTETTSGVNL
-128 NGLMENETHENSQV
+128 NGLMENEPYENNQV
-142 GSNLTASGFNLTYKK
+142 GSNLTASGVKLTYKNK
-157 KINKNK
+157 RNKNK
-163 GNNNNYN
+163 RNNNNYN

-176 MVSVNENSKKYVKTE
+176 MVSVNENSKKYVKTK
-191 VVSIPTNDSLTDG
+191 VVSIPTNDNLTDG
-204 TLNFVCSRDGL
+204 TLNYVCSRDGL
-215 IEDAIGSIPTAQDTT
+215 IEDAIAAIPTVQDTT
-230 PMKTLREADEWEY
+230 PMRTLREADEWEY

-308 LQPKKKKQSNFG
+308 LQPKKKKQFNFG

-330 TTEINNMSFVNLSKN
+330 TTEISNMSVGNLSKN

-356 KDSMVFIDAMNKCI
+356 KDCMVFIDAMNKCI
-370 EYLQITR
+370 EYLIATR
-377 NPTISVCKVWF
+377 KPTINVCKVWF
-388 NALNVIK
+388 NALNVIQ
-395 TNGDKMSDNRLN
+395 TNGDKMSDNRFN

-414 ALEKAIHDCGGQ
+414 ALRKAIHDCGGE
-426 GIMKTLQNDEYSHL
+426 GIMKSLQSDEYSHL

>member
-1 MVRNTL
+1 
-7 GKGFLMCALPY
+7 
-18 PFTSLFQKRFIGY
+18 
-31 INNIKAALEMNNKFT
+31 MNNKFT
-46 QWSQLIMCDKI
+46 QWSQLIMCDKF

-92 STTKRVLT
+92 RTVQRTLT
-100 KLKKNGLINEVKSE
+100 KLKKMRLITEAKSNI
-114 VNNMNNYIVSGFNL
+114 NNMNNYVVSGVNL
-128 NGLMENETHENSQV
+128 ASLITTETTSGVNLVSQV
-142 GSNLTASGFNLTYKK
+142 VSKTTTSGVNLTYKNK
-157 KINKNK
+157 RNKNK
-163 GNNNNYN
+163 RNNNNYN

-191 VVSIPTNDSLTDG
+191 VVSIPTNDNLTDG
-204 TLNFVCSRDGL
+204 TLNYVCSRDGL

-230 PMKTLREADEWEY
+230 PMRTLREADEWEY

-330 TTEINNMSFVNLSKN
+330 TTEISNMSVSNLSKN

-370 EYLQITR
+370 EYLIATR
-377 NPTISVCKVWF
+377 KPTINVCKVWF
-388 NALNVIK
+388 NALHIIQ
-395 TNGDKMSDNRLN
+395 TDGDKMSDNRLN
-407 YACDTMD
+407 YACDTMN
-414 ALEKAIHDCGGQ
+414 ALGKAIHDCGGQ

>member
-1 MVRNTL
+1 
-7 GKGFLMCALPY
+7 
-18 PFTSLFQKRFIGY
+18 
-31 INNIKAALEMNNKFT
+31 MNNKFT

-63 VLMVILNCNNMGWS
+63 VLMVILNCNNMDWS

-92 STTKRVLT
+92 RTVQRTLA
-100 KLKKNGLINEVKSE
+100 KLKKMGLITEAKSNI
-114 VNNMNNYIVSGFNL
+114 NNMNNYVVSGVNLASLITTETTSGVNL
-128 NGLMENETHENSQV
+128 NGLMENEPYENNQV
-142 GSNLTASGFNLTYKK
+142 GSNLTASGVKLTYKNK
-157 KINKNK
+157 RNKNK
-163 GNNNNYN
+163 RNNNNYN

-191 VVSIPTNDSLTDG
+191 VVSIPTNDNLTDG
-204 TLNFVCSRDGL
+204 TLNYVCSRDGL
-215 IEDAIGSIPTAQDTT
+215 IEDAIATIPTAQDTT
-230 PMKTLREADEWEY
+230 PMRTLREADEWEY

-320 KPTHNTNRPT
+320 KPSHNINRPR

-370 EYLQITR
+370 EYLIATR
-377 NPTISVCKVWF
+377 KPTINVCKVWF
-388 NALNVIK
+388 NALHIIQA
-395 TNGDKMSDNRLN
+395 NGDKMSDNSFN

-414 ALEKAIHDCGGQ
+414 ALRKAIHDCGGE
-426 GIMKTLQNDEYSHL
+426 GIMKSLQSDEYSHL

>member
-1 MVRNTL
+1 MD
-7 GKGFLMCALPY
+7 K
-18 PFTSLFQKRFIGY
+18 FI
-31 INNIKAALEMNNKFT
+31 

-63 VLMVILNCNNMGWS
+63 VLMVILNCNNMAWS

-92 STTKRVLT
+92 RTVQRTLA
-100 KLKKNGLINEVKSE
+100 KLKKMGLITEAKSNI
-114 VNNMNNYIVSGFNL
+114 NNMNNYVVSGVNLASLITTETTSGVNL
-128 NGLMENETHENSQV
+128 NGLMENEPYENNQV
-142 GSNLTASGFNLTYKK
+142 GSNLTASGVKLTYKNK
-157 KINKNK
+157 RNKNK
-163 GNNNNYN
+163 RNNNNYN

-176 MVSVNENSKKYVKTE
+176 MVPVNENSKKYVKTE
-191 VVSIPTNDSLTDG
+191 VVSIPTNDSLNDG
-204 TLNFVCSRDGL
+204 TLNYVCSRDGL
-215 IEDAIGSIPTAQDTT
+215 IENAIGSIPTAQDTT
-230 PMKTLREADEWEY
+230 PMRTLREADEWEY

-330 TTEINNMSFVNLSKN
+330 TTEISNVSVGNLSKN

-356 KDSMVFIDAMNKCI
+356 KDCMVFIDAMNKCI
-370 EYLQITR
+370 EYLIATR
-377 NPTISVCKVWF
+377 KPTISVCKVWF
-388 NALNVIK
+388 NALHIIQ
-395 TNGDKMSDNRLN
+395 TDGDKMSDNRLN

-414 ALEKAIHDCGGQ
+414 ALRKAIHDCGGED
-426 GIMKTLQNDEYSHL
+426 IMKSLQNDEYSHL